1 MPEET
6 PDVDAASSTAN
17 DVVDDVPPQGD
28 VASDVVVDD
37 RPMRNWQAENDR
49 KFGRLEEMIVGLA
62 ANLNTIATHST
73 QSAATVPVTSEPTD
87 DELAQ
92 RAALGDANA
101 LMALQDRRI
110 NKVVDQRDSVARLG
124 ALVDSQMLSLVGK
137 YPGVRDTG
145 HPFRG
150 AVLQAKSV
158 LLGIGYA
165 DNKATDVEA
174 MKLAIA
180 NDPDL
185 ARSAMAPNAPAPAAP
200 IRDNVPGPANLG
212 GPAPRRRP
220 QAAPAALVDDKT
232 FEMARRMNPQKYATR
247 EAAAA
252 AVARFR
258 KRNAEGK
265 TGFTPNVGIILK
277 EQGDA

>member
-1 MPEET
+1 MPEDT
-6 PDVDAASSTAN
+6 PDVAPDPSTGP
-17 DVVDDVPPQGD
+17 DVVDDAPPQGD
-28 VASDVVVDD
+28 VAPDVVVDD
-37 RPMRNWQAENDR
+37 RPLRNWKAENDR

-62 ANLNTIATHST
+62 ASLNSIAS
-73 QSAATVPVTSEPTD
+73 QSAQPAATVPASSEPTD

-101 LMALQDRRI
+101 LVALQDRRI
-110 NKVVDQRDSVARLG
+110 NKVVDQRDSVARLN

-137 YPGVRDTG
+137 YPGVRDAS
-145 HPFRG
+145 HPFRA

-174 MKLAIA
+174 IKLAIA
-180 NDPDL
+180 NDPEL
-185 ARSAMAPNAPAPAAP
+185 ARSAMAPSAPAPAAP
-200 IRDNVPGPANLG
+200 ARDNPPGPANLA
-212 GPAPRRRP
+212 GPMPRRRTT
-220 QAAPAALVDDKT
+220 APPAVSVDDKT